1 MSRFQIIH
9 ATFAAKKAKELKA
22 AVDGR
27 TLTACQHAYAVMIG
41 YSNWAE
47 MAAVAAS
54 KRYAPSPLDETV
66 SADERAGRE
75 TYQADRLA
83 ALWGI
88 PPEESL
94 ALVHKVRPTASTS
107 ASNRPHDGMDALPI
121 AEEMRAWFRN
131 KFRRAI
137 DEAHFD
143 DNTRGYYGAEAPL
156 SFDIADELRE
166 GFPHAGNGVIREV
179 AANLFELGPWVRA
192 ELVDGDPDR
201 ELEEMEADRAAIRRA
216 MEAHPT
222 LNYSGFGIH
231 DSGWSRWTAE
241 ERRSALAERRTSML
255 TDNAVAEFRL
265 AQDYLNRLER
275 RKSANPD
282 VNSYWLK
289 HRATDWHSGVGTSD
303 TYMSNGMFIAAA
315 LALGLI
321 VLPVYG
327 TPNAQIGVTTR
338 SVKRMNASAGTD
350 AF

>member
-9 ATFAAKKAKELKA
+9 ATFAAKKARELKA

-27 TLTACQHAYAVMIG
+27 PLTVCQHAYAVMIG

-54 KRYAPSPLDETV
+54 KRHAPSPLDEAV
-66 SADERAGRE
+66 GADERAGRE

-83 ALWGI
+83 ALWDI
-88 PPEESL
+88 PPEV
-94 ALVHKVRPTASTS
+94 ALTLVRKVRPTASMS
-107 ASNRPHDGMDALPI
+107 VSHRSNASMDALPTVD
-121 AEEMRAWFRN
+121 EMEAWFQN

-137 DEAHFD
+137 DEALHD
-143 DNTRGYYGAEAPL
+143 DDTGTYYGAEDPL

-166 GFPHAGNGVIREV
+166 EFPHAGDGVIREV
-179 AANLFELGPWVRA
+179 VANLFELGPWIRA

-231 DSGWSRWTAE
+231 DPGWSRWTTE
-241 ERRSALAERRTSML
+241 ERRSALAERRASML
-255 TDNAVAEFRL
+255 TDSAVAEFRL
-265 AQDYLNRLER
+265 AQDYLSRLER
-275 RKSANPD
+275 RKSANP
-282 VNSYWLK
+282 NGGSYWLK
-289 HRATDWHSGVGTSD
+289 HRAEEWHRSIGSSG
-303 TYMSNGMFIAAA
+303 TYMSNGMFITAA

-321 VLPVYG
+321 VAPNFG

-338 SVKRMNASAGTD
+338 SVKRMSTSAVTD